1 MLNGCSGFL
10 FQFSDETLSAAEN
23 KKDTNA
29 KCSRGKTKSPKTP
42 HKQHIL
48 AILYIYC
55 HIWAFFFSA
64 LVACQGDRSVEQGT
78 RNHIGQ
84 LPRKPLLSL
93 TRGKFL
99 LRTEESGQHCV
110 RRGLHLKRTA
120 PEKALVVQREGR
132 RGGTRFFHQQ
142 RLRKRNGRQTDI
154 TQIDARI
161 PKDGWIPF
169 SVSAVN
175 TSALAALCDSLL
187 HWSHGIKRGSDYG
200 LLVCEVFEGELI
212 FSARL
217 SEIWLMA
224 PNNTTTLIILFYW
237 KWKTLFL
244 WCYGGIHWGISFYK
258 YIPYVALFELS
269 HKCFMGE

>member
-1 MLNGCSGFL
+1 MQNAVGGK
-10 FQFSDETLSAAEN
+10 QKAPKHPIN
-23 KKDTNA
+23 K
-29 KCSRGKTKSPKTP
+29 
-42 HKQHIL
+42 HIL

-84 LPRKPLLSL
+84 LPTKTLCSL

-99 LRTEESGQHCV
+99 RTEESGQDCV

-132 RGGTRFFHQQ
+132 RGGTRFIHQQ
-142 RLRKRNGRQTDI
+142 RLRKRNGRQTEI

-161 PKDGWIPF
+161 PKDGRIPF
-169 SVSAVN
+169 SVSSVN

-200 LLVCEVFEGELI
+200 LLVCEVFEGELMKHTRAI
-212 FSARL
+212 FSACL
-217 SEIWLMA
+217 SEI
-224 PNNTTTLIILFYW
+224 
-237 KWKTLFL
+237 
-244 WCYGGIHWGISFYK
+244 
-258 YIPYVALFELS
+258 
-269 HKCFMGE
+269 